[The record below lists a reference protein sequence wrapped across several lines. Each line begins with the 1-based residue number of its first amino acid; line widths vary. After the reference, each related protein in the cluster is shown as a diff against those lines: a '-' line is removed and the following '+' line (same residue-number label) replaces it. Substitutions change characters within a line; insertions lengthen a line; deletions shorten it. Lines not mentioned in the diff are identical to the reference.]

1 MNTGQSILTIGAM
14 LLLSVL
20 VLRMNNTL
28 FYSGNVVSTS
38 KLGII
43 AISLAQ
49 SRLEEIKSKAF
60 DENTVSSALS
70 ATSGLTTAAKLGPE
84 SGEVYPVYDDI
95 DDFNGFT
102 RVDTVQ
108 INPNLAKSGSNVEYF
123 NESCSVVYV
132 ASNTPEVTSASQT
145 WNKKITVFVTHKL
158 MSDTIKVSTIFSYW
172 VFR

>member
-20 VLRMNNTL
+20 VLRVNRTL
-28 FYSGNVVSTS
+28 LYSGGTVSTS

-60 DENTVSSALS
+60 DENSVSASVS
-70 ATSGLTTAAKLGPE
+70 ATTTFTLPAKLGPE
-84 SGEVYPVYDDI
+84 TGEVYPNFDDI
-95 DDFNGFT
+95 DDYNGFT
-102 RVDTVQ
+102 RTDTVQ
-108 INPNLAKSGSNVEYF
+108 IDPNVAKIGSNVEYF
-123 NESCSVVYV
+123 YESCSVVYV
-132 ASNTPEVTSASQT
+132 NSATPDVASNAQT
-145 WNKKITVFVTHKL
+145 WNKKIMVNVAHKQ
-158 MSDTIKVSTIFSYW
+158 MTDTIKVSTVFSYW

>member
-20 VLRMNNTL
+20 VLRVNSTL

-38 KLGII
+38 KLGLI

-60 DENTVSSALS
+60 DETSVSSAIS
-70 ATSGLTTAAKLGPE
+70 STSSFTTAAKLGPDGTE
-84 SGEVYPVYDDI
+84 TYPNFDDI
-95 DDFNGFT
+95 DDYNGFT
-102 RVDTVQ
+102 KADTII
-108 INPNLAKSGSNVEYF
+108 INPNLPKSGSNLEYF

-132 ASNTPEVTSASQT
+132 TSANPDVVYGTQT
-145 WNKKITVFVTHKL
+145 WNKRITVYVAHKL
-158 MSDTIKVSTIFSYW
+158 STDTIKVSTVFSYW